1 MKKKKINKVIRNGLV
16 AVIIS
21 PEFGAGWWTWNRDR
35 IDMIFDP
42 GLVDLLERK
51 QPEDKILAYA
61 ILKWPDAFLGG
72 VDELMIEWVLEGTE
86 FKINEYDGSESIELK
101 ESDNWLTA

>member
-16 AVIIS
+16 AVVFS

-61 ILKWPDAFLGG
+61 TLKWPDAFLGG
-72 VDELMIEWVLEGTE
+72 IDELMIEWVLEGTE

>member
-21 PEFGAGWWTWNRDR
+21 PGFGAGWWTWNRDR
-35 IDMIFDP
+35 MDMIFDP

-51 QPEDKILAYA
+51 QKEDKILAYA
-61 ILKWPDAFLGG
+61 TLKWPGAYLGG
-72 VDELMIEWVLEGTE
+72 VEDLTLEWVLEGTE

>member
-21 PEFGAGWWTWNRDR
+21 PGFGAGWWTWNRDR
-35 IDMIFDP
+35 MDMIFDP

-51 QPEDKILAYA
+51 QKEDKILAYA
-61 ILKWPDAFLGG
+61 TLKWPGAYLGG
-72 VDELMIEWVLEGTE
+72 VEDLTLEWVLEGTE

-101 ESDNWLTA
+101 ESDNWIKA

>member
-1 MKKKKINKVIRNGLV
+1 MKKTKINKVIRNGLV

-21 PEFGAGWWTWNRDR
+21 PGHGAGWWTWNRDR

-61 ILKWPDAFLGG
+61 TLKWPGTYLGG
-72 VDELMIEWVLEGTE
+72 IDDLTLEWVLEGTE

>member
-42 GLVDLLERK
+42 GLVDLLERR
-51 QPEDKILAYA
+51 QSEDKILAYA
-61 ILKWPDAFLGG
+61 TLKWPGAYLGG
-72 VDELMIEWVLEGTE
+72 IDDLTLEWVLEGTE

-101 ESDNWLTA
+101 ESDNWITA